1 MVSLSSADQSSFYL
15 VLTSRKEQ
23 FLEREKKFTS
33 LVDTI
38 RGYGSVAVAFS
49 GGVDSAFLLH
59 AALTALGGEKVI
71 VLRCLSELVSQRER
85 NNANKILNELGVT
98 QKQKREIEL
107 HPLIWPEFVA
117 NTPDRCYFCK
127 KRMYQSF
134 QHISEGTGCT
144 VVLDGSNVDDL
155 KSHRPG
161 FRAIHELG
169 IQTPLLDARLHKDEI
184 RALAKFYSLSNH
196 DKPSNSCLA
205 TRLPEGQPIKRTAL
219 RLVEKC
225 EDFLLS
231 RDFAGCRVRPGA
243 SMKNVVLELAGNNV
257 ELLVTSP
264 VRIEIMHFFQS
275 LGFEKVLIDLQPRG

>member
-1 MVSLSSADQSSFYL
+1 ME
-15 VLTSRKEQ
+15 KEI
-23 FLEREKKFTS
+23 KFKS

-38 RGYGSVAVAFS
+38 QGYESVAVAFS
-49 GGVDSAFLLH
+49 GGVDSTLLLH
-59 AALTALGGEKVI
+59 AALTALDSENVI

-85 NNANKILNELGVT
+85 NNANKVLNELGVT
-98 QKQKREIEL
+98 QKQKLEVEL

-134 QHISEGTGCT
+134 QRILERTGCT
-144 VVLDGSNVDDL
+144 AVLDGSNVDDL
-155 KSHRPG
+155 KSQRPG

-169 IQTPLLDARLHKDEI
+169 IQTPLLDAGLNKDEI

-196 DKPSNSCLA
+196 GKPSNSCLA
-205 TRLPEGQPIKRTAL
+205 TRLPEGQEIKGAAL
-219 RLVEKC
+219 SLVEKC

-243 SMKNVVLELAGNNV
+243 GTKNVVLELAGNDV

-264 VRIEIMHFFQS
+264 VRVEIMHFFQS
-275 LGFEKVLIDLQPRG
+275 LGFEKVLVDLQTRC